1 MIPWRNRS
9 RETEPKKT
17 VTAESATP
25 DATLVR
31 AAQRGNKQA
40 FVKIVARH
48 QAMVCGVAF
57 SILGDFT
64 ASQDAGQE
72 TFLMAWRKI
81 HDLREPEKLRAW
93 LAQIVRNAAL
103 GHLRGKRGHDA
114 LDDALPDQVPGPDE
128 TAATAEEAAIVRD
141 SLSKLPETYRV
152 PLVLFYCDGQSVRA
166 VAETLEISEDA
177 VKQRLARGREML
189 REQMSGLVESVLTRA
204 RPTGIF
210 TMTIAVAI
218 GALAT
223 PAAIAGTVFTV
234 SSAAASTTSSSALS
248 SQVLIAMST
257 TKTCLIVATLVAAVC
272 LPIGYRV
279 ATNLR
284 TDVTSHDDGAASGGE
299 TVVVE
304 QKASSDLENSL
315 IFAQWRK
322 LHENHGTNAEAMPAI
337 YDAIAAL
344 TDPSHRRAFR
354 SALIAEWVQLD
365 APGGF
370 EFFLGQRDA
379 TQRGQFFQEWLAL
392 DANGAVNA
400 LLGRRSGWVLIARDS
415 LSEIARKVPS
425 RVLEILEHLPK
436 PTGYWDTRVRDAY
449 VIVAE
454 ADLKSART
462 AAEALARS
470 NPHREQILAGVAQ
483 TWGKTDLKA
492 AIEWAS
498 TLPEAIRDEGGQHE
512 EIIRA
517 ALLGKASVD
526 PVGALDQI
534 GIVPPGGK
542 EIHSASTT
550 GARVLKEAAKADYD
564 ATVAWIA
571 AHPGRL
577 GSEDLSGMAGVVTDR
592 LNADPTGFLA
602 RHAADNTLAAIM
614 PALGS
619 ALLNEGGGQ
628 RAIVWEW
635 LKTQPETE
643 ATKELQKRVLRT
655 AGWQDSMQAL
665 RLAAELPQTAE
676 GDARVRELASTIFN
690 GGQAMHRLDKL
701 LEHAPEQMRQPL
713 IENAFTYLRED
724 TLTDPQVWIARLAFL
739 PESSRRRAAGQIAG
753 AWAAQ
758 APDEA
763 VAWLNTMPAGA
774 TRDMAMHYIITSWAA
789 KDMRGAADWTATLP
803 AGAERDRG
811 AGTLVLAL
819 AERNPT
825 EALEWMMAIGDSTQR
840 ERIAAQ
846 AAQTMAARNPAAARQ
861 WIETAP
867 FTPEMKAQ
875 LRERIPAKASH

>member
-1 MIPWRNRS
+1 MSWRNRNQ
-9 RETEPKKT
+9 KA
-17 VTAESATP
+17 VIAESATP
-25 DATLVR
+25 DAVLVR
-31 AAQRGNKQA
+31 AAQCGSKRA
-40 FVKIVARH
+40 FVEIVARH

-57 SILGDFT
+57 SILGDFA
-64 ASQDAGQE
+64 ASQDTGQE
-72 TFLMAWRKI
+72 TFLTAWRKI
-81 HDLREPEKLRAW
+81 HDLREAEKLRAW
-93 LAQIVRNAAL
+93 LARIAHNAAL
-103 GHLRGKRGHDA
+103 GHLRRKRGHDE
-114 LDDALPDQVPGPDE
+114 LDDALPDKVPGPDE

-166 VAETLEISEDA
+166 VAETLEVSEDA

-223 PAAIAGTVFTV
+223 PAAIAGTVFSV
-234 SSAAASTTSSSALS
+234 SSAAASTTSSSALT
-248 SQVLIAMST
+248 SQVLTAMST
-257 TKTCLIVATLVAAVC
+257 TKTCLIVAALVAAVC

-279 ATNLR
+279 APNHR
-284 TDVTSHDDGAASGGE
+284 TDLTNDSGAANGRE
-299 TVVVE
+299 AVAVE
-304 QKASSDLENSL
+304 QKSSSVLENSS

-322 LHENHGTNAEAMPAI
+322 LHEIHGTNAEAMPAI

-370 EFFLGQRDA
+370 EFFLGQSDIV
-379 TQRGQFFQEWLAL
+379 QRQQFFQEWLSL
-392 DANGAVNA
+392 DADGAVNA
-400 LLGRRSGWVLIARDS
+400 LMGRSSGWVLIARDC
-415 LSEIARKVPS
+415 LNEIARKVPS
-425 RVLEILEHLPK
+425 RVVEILEHLPK

-483 TWGKTDLKA
+483 TWSKTDLKA

-577 GSEDLSGMAGVVTDR
+577 GSEDISGMAGVVTDR
-592 LNADPTGFLA
+592 LNADPTGFLE

-628 RAIVWEW
+628 RAIIWEW

-655 AGWQDSMQAL
+655 AGWQDSMLAL

-676 GDARVRELASTIFN
+676 GGAQIRELAASIFN
-690 GGQAMHRLDKL
+690 GGKAMYRFDKL
-701 LEHAPEQMRQPL
+701 LEQAPEQMRQPL
-713 IENAFTYLRED
+713 IENAFIYLQED

-739 PESSRRRAAGQIAG
+739 PESSRRRATGQFAE

-774 TRDMAMHYIITSWAA
+774 TRDVAMHYIITGWAA

-819 AERNPT
+819 AEKNPT

-861 WIETAP
+861 WIEAAP